1 MMVHRSGGHSTRPT
15 RLTAGY
21 ILDPDATRE
30 RIRAV
35 LRDAAN
41 VEAAAAVL
49 GVSERHLYVVI
60 GNDAILAGWWRA
72 EQARRNN
79 TKR

>member
-1 MMVHRSGGHSTRPT
+1 
-15 RLTAGY
+15 
-21 ILDPDATRE
+21 
-30 RIRAV
+30 V